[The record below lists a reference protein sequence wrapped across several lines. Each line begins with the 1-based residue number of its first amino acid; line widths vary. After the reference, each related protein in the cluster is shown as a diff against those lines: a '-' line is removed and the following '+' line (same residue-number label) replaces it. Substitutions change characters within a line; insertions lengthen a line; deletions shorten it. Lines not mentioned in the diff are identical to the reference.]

1 MSEQSK
7 ADGAWIFVSHSS
19 LDIEKVREV
28 RDFLEKDGHRPLL
41 FFLKCLQENDAR
53 LPQLIRDE
61 IKARTWFVL
70 CDSEYSKAAHWVQE
84 EVKIVTTTKPKETFV
99 TIDLAKDL
107 TVEREGDVPPF
118 VRKLRPL
125 LKRATVF
132 LSHHR
137 EDSAIADRIYDALIE
152 QDYRVFLPRRS
163 LTPGMDFQ
171 KAIHVALEDAVE
183 QGFVLLLLSPGYLTS
198 KWCEAERRW
207 ALETLGSR
215 PVSNIVPVIV
225 DQPDYVYRHL
235 PADLRNLHCIG
246 PTKGSIVQDIAALLH
261 DLKSRQMA

>member
-19 LDIEKVREV
+19 LDIEKVRQV

-70 CDSEYSKAAHWVQE
+70 CDSEHSKAAHWVQE
-84 EVKIVTTTKPKETFV
+84 EVKIVTSTKPKETFV

-107 TVEREGDVPPF
+107 DVDHDGHVPLF

-132 LSHHR
+132 LSYAR
-137 EDSAIADRIYDALIE
+137 SDAVIARQIYDALVE
-152 QDYRVFLPRRS
+152 QDYLAFLDVTAAAGFDDW
-163 LTPGMDFQ
+163 LTAAQ
-171 KAIHVALEDAVE
+171 TALEDAAE
-183 QGFVLLLLSPGYLTS
+183 RGFVLLLLSPDYLTS
-198 KWCEAERRW
+198 EWCKWEREW
-207 ALETLGSR
+207 ALKALGER

-225 DQPDYVYRHL
+225 RDPQSVYSQL
-235 PADLRNLHCIG
+235 PADLQNLQCIDL
-246 PTKGSIVQDIAALLH
+246 TKESIGQDVAALLH